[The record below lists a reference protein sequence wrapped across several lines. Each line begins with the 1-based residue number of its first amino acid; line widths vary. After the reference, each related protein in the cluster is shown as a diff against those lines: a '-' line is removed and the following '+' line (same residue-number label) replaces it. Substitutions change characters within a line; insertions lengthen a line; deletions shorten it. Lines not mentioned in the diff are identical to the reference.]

1 MAHDFSITYENEKKG
16 EEARKEAFF
25 FGFCDGV
32 MYKVFGMERHY
43 AGVSGDGLAEEVP
56 LEFAKERLDWAI
68 EYFDDW
74 SDYPDPNRMNE
85 IKEFRKFL
93 DTVNEGKC
101 VLFFG

>member
-16 EEARKEAFF
+16 EEANRTAWFS
-25 FGFCDGV
+25 GFCNGIL
-32 MYKVFGMERHY
+32 YEVFEMQHHY
-43 AGVSGDGLAEEVP
+43 AGVSGDGQEEETTLEDARRSLDLAI
-56 LEFAKERLDWAI
+56 D
-68 EYFDDW
+68 YFDNW
-74 SDYPDPNRMNE
+74 SNYPDPTRMDE